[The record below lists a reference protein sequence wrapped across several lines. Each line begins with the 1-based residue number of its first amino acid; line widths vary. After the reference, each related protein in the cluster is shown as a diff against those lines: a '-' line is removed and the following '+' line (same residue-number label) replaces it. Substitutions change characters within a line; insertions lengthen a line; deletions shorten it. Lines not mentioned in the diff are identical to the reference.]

1 MADNKTNDTRRY
13 FFDKPGNVKLV
24 IFTLYVSCGLLLLL
38 DFIVHR
44 HILHEWEKL
53 LGFYSIYGFISC
65 TAIVFGSKILRTFV
79 ERDENYY
86 NEVSDNLGADHVD
99 E

>member
-1 MADNKTNDTRRY
+1 MADNTTTDNKRY
-13 FFDKPGNVKLV
+13 FFDKPRNVKLV
-24 IFTLYVSCGLLLLL
+24 IYGLYASCGLLLLL

-79 ERDENYY
+79 ERDEDYY
-86 NEVSDNLGADHVD
+86 NDVSNNSGADHVD